1 MTDEHSCPQ
10 RHRSLERCGTPL
22 AEYSRRTRD
31 NLVNFPMDSGCFDI
45 PGCGCLGDDNV
56 ISEEGDLLQVK
67 ETRGLS
73 CQKSRLK
80 LQPGEVWGVAV
91 EA

>member
-1 MTDEHSCPQ
+1 
-10 RHRSLERCGTPL
+10 
-22 AEYSRRTRD
+22 
-31 NLVNFPMDSGCFDI
+31 MDFGCFDI

-56 ISEEGDLLQVK
+56 ISEEGDLLQME
-67 ETRGLS
+67 ETRDLS

-91 EA
+91 GG